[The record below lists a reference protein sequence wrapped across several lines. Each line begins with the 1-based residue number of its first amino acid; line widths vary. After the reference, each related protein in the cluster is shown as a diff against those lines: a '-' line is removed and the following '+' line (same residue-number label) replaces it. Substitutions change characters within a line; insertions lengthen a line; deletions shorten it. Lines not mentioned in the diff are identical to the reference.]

1 MWGMRDDEYVSKLSL
16 TAPAR
21 MVREVGEH
29 VAPKPTVPTIRIG
42 GGRRVK
48 PSQVGPVVDTR
59 AGVRRAAGGVPSATP
74 WDAKALEASRRRA
87 SAAQAAAKKKAGADA
102 RASSVMERFGDEGAS
117 GLVRQR
123 AVRGA
128 QVAGATTSGAGLG
141 YLGYKTWDSRRKPV
155 EKSLMFGSMKRLAA
169 QQTARMRSPEV
180 ASAFKASRKKLRG
193 PINPAQM
200 MSTGQQPVP
209 RPGSLPP
216 IKKSFDDEYV
226 SKVSLRPV
234 LSAVKSTAK
243 KVMGGVKGGWEASKP
258 QQPFEVMN
266 APVAAG
272 KSLGTQ
278 VGYAARGGWEQLSQ
292 GQKYAGMAAGGTGL
306 VGTGVGVGLERRRV
320 NKAADGER
328 RTGWR
333 SNSAI
338 GGALLAGS
346 AGGVALS
353 PRDFKASQAH
363 AQDAARLKAA
373 EVNER
378 RRAGRWYRTPRGR
391 KKMLRTADDLHLHAV
406 RSAWASSGRK
416 AQGVAAIGLGAAG
429 AVQGGRMLYRDQK
442 ARRSGN

>member
-21 MVREVGEH
+21 MVREVGEY

-42 GGRRVK
+42 GGKRVK

-59 AGVRRAAGGVPSATP
+59 AGVRRAAGSVPSATP

-155 EKSLMFGSMKRLAA
+155 EKS
-169 QQTARMRSPEV
+169 
-180 ASAFKASRKKLRG
+180 
-193 PINPAQM
+193 
-200 MSTGQQPVP
+200 
-209 RPGSLPP
+209 
-216 IKKSFDDEYV
+216 FDDEYV

-243 KVMGGVKGGWEASKP
+243 KVTAGVKGGWEASKP
-258 QQPFEVMN
+258 QQPFKVMN

>member
-42 GGRRVK
+42 GGKRVK
-48 PSQVGPVVDTR
+48 PSQVGSVVDTR
-59 AGVRRAAGGVPSATP
+59 AGVRRAAGSVPSATP

-155 EKSLMFGSMKRLAA
+155 EKS
-169 QQTARMRSPEV
+169 
-180 ASAFKASRKKLRG
+180 
-193 PINPAQM
+193 
-200 MSTGQQPVP
+200 
-209 RPGSLPP
+209 
-216 IKKSFDDEYV
+216 FDDEYV

-243 KVMGGVKGGWEASKP
+243 KVTAGVKGGWEASKP
-258 QQPFEVMN
+258 QQPFKVMN

>member
-16 TAPAR
+16 TAPGRMAR
-21 MVREVGEH
+21 QTAEW
-29 VAPKPTVPTIRIG
+29 VAPKPTVPTIKIG
-42 GGRRVK
+42 GGKRVK
-48 PSQVGPVVDTR
+48 PSQVGSVVDTR
-59 AGVRRAAGGVPSATP
+59 AGVRRAAGSVPSATP

-155 EKSLMFGSMKRLAA
+155 E
-169 QQTARMRSPEV
+169 
-180 ASAFKASRKKLRG
+180 
-193 PINPAQM
+193 
-200 MSTGQQPVP
+200 
-209 RPGSLPP
+209 
-216 IKKSFDDEYV
+216 KSFDDEYV

>member
-29 VAPKPTVPTIRIG
+29 VAPKPTAPTIRIG
-42 GGRRVK
+42 GGKRVK
-48 PSQVGPVVDTR
+48 PSQVGSVVDTR
-59 AGVRRAAGGVPSATP
+59 AGVRRAAGSVPSATP

-155 EKSLMFGSMKRLAA
+155 EKS
-169 QQTARMRSPEV
+169 
-180 ASAFKASRKKLRG
+180 
-193 PINPAQM
+193 
-200 MSTGQQPVP
+200 
-209 RPGSLPP
+209 
-216 IKKSFDDEYV
+216 FDDEYV

-243 KVMGGVKGGWEASKP
+243 KVTAGVKGGWEASKP

>member
-21 MVREVGEH
+21 MVREVGEY

-42 GGRRVK
+42 GGKRVK

-59 AGVRRAAGGVPSATP
+59 AGVRRAAGSVPSATP

-155 EKSLMFGSMKRLAA
+155 EKS
-169 QQTARMRSPEV
+169 
-180 ASAFKASRKKLRG
+180 
-193 PINPAQM
+193 
-200 MSTGQQPVP
+200 
-209 RPGSLPP
+209 
-216 IKKSFDDEYV
+216 FDDEYV

-243 KVMGGVKGGWEASKP
+243 KVTAGVKGGWEASKP
-258 QQPFEVMN
+258 QQPFKVMN

-338 GGALLAGS
+338 GGALIAGSVGS
-346 AGGVALS
+346 AGVIPSDL
-353 PRDFKASQAH
+353 
-363 AQDAARLKAA
+363 
-373 EVNER
+373 
-378 RRAGRWYRTPRGR
+378 RRAGEWDTSARLYSQAEDSVRARAGKWYRTPRGR
-391 KKMLRTADDLHLHAV
+391 KKLGRAADDLHLSAL
-406 RSAWASSGRK
+406 RSAKMAAKVRRN
-416 AQGVAAIGLGAAG
+416 VAIAGGLGVVGAA
-429 AVQGGRMLYRDQK
+429 QGGRMIYRDQK

>member
-42 GGRRVK
+42 GGKRVK
-48 PSQVGPVVDTR
+48 PSQVGSVVDTR
-59 AGVRRAAGGVPSATP
+59 AGVRRAAGSVPSATP

-155 EKSLMFGSMKRLAA
+155 E
-169 QQTARMRSPEV
+169 
-180 ASAFKASRKKLRG
+180 
-193 PINPAQM
+193 
-200 MSTGQQPVP
+200 
-209 RPGSLPP
+209 
-216 IKKSFDDEYV
+216 KSFDDEYV

>member
-42 GGRRVK
+42 GGKRVK
-48 PSQVGPVVDTR
+48 PSQVGSVVDTR
-59 AGVRRAAGGVPSATP
+59 AGVRRAAGSVPSATP

-155 EKSLMFGSMKRLAA
+155 EKS
-169 QQTARMRSPEV
+169 
-180 ASAFKASRKKLRG
+180 
-193 PINPAQM
+193 
-200 MSTGQQPVP
+200 
-209 RPGSLPP
+209 
-216 IKKSFDDEYV
+216 FDDEYV

-243 KVMGGVKGGWEASKP
+243 KVTGGVKGGWEASKP
-258 QQPFEVMN
+258 QQPFKVMN